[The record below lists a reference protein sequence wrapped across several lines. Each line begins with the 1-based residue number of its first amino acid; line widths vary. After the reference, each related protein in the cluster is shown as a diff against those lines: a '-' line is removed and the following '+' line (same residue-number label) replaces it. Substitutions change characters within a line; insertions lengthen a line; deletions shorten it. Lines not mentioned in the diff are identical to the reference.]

1 MLINIF
7 FYKKFKINNFEI
19 KKNLK
24 IINLLLIVSY
34 ILFRSILSAH
44 PSTNEL
50 AFNNTFTDIINNT
63 FKYTSI
69 SRDEGKSFL
78 YLIIE
83 IFVNFKEHL
92 FIIYSNFNY
101 YSALIS
107 ISLLFNFLNK
117 KNTTAILFN
126 LTCIISFFLI
136 LAINGLRDNTNTLGT
151 TYYFIFSD
159 FFLVLSFTSFKN
171 VLNKKFYLTLLPI
184 LGLIF
189 FLNYPI
195 IKSIDIPKEKIEIL
209 CNDTYFY
216 DWHKSIPSI
225 RFEEYCEKNL

>member
-1 MLINIF
+1 M
-7 FYKKFKINNFEI
+7 
-19 KKNLK
+19 
-24 IINLLLIVSY
+24 
-34 ILFRSILSAH
+34 
-44 PSTNEL
+44 
-50 AFNNTFTDIINNT
+50 
-63 FKYTSI
+63 
-69 SRDEGKSFL
+69 
-78 YLIIE
+78 
-83 IFVNFKEHL
+83 
-92 FIIYSNFNY
+92 
-101 YSALIS
+101 
-107 ISLLFNFLNK
+107 
-117 KNTTAILFN
+117 
-126 LTCIISFFLI
+126 
-136 LAINGLRDNTNTLGT
+136 RDNTNTLGT

>member
-1 MLINIF
+1 M
-7 FYKKFKINNFEI
+7 
-19 KKNLK
+19 
-24 IINLLLIVSY
+24 
-34 ILFRSILSAH
+34 
-44 PSTNEL
+44 
-50 AFNNTFTDIINNT
+50 
-63 FKYTSI
+63 
-69 SRDEGKSFL
+69 
-78 YLIIE
+78 
-83 IFVNFKEHL
+83 

-216 DWHKSIPSI
+216 DCNKSIPSI
-225 RFEEYCEKNL
+225 LFEEYCEKNN

>member
-1 MLINIF
+1 MFIISFFRKKKFISKYLIFFFIFFFCAILNKAQVFFYLPLILLITYFIKIKNNIYFNFENYKFLENKYFINYFILLIIIYFLIKLVTGTASILSIIFIFLKIFLINIF
-7 FYKKFKINNFEI
+7 FYKKFKINNIEI

-117 KNTTAILFN
+117 KI
-126 LTCIISFFLI
+126 
-136 LAINGLRDNTNTLGT
+136 RQQ
-151 TYYFIFSD
+151 
-159 FFLVLSFTSFKN
+159 
-171 VLNKKFYLTLLPI
+171 FYLI
-184 LGLIF
+184 
-189 FLNYPI
+189 
-195 IKSIDIPKEKIEIL
+195 
-209 CNDTYFY
+209 
-216 DWHKSIPSI
+216 
-225 RFEEYCEKNL
+225 

>member
-1 MLINIF
+1 MLITYFIKIKNNIYFNFENYKFLENKYFINYFILLIIIYFLIKLVTGTASILSIIFIFLNILLINIF
-7 FYKKFKINNFEI
+7 FYKKFKINNIEI

-107 ISLLFNFLNK
+107 ISLFNFLNK
-117 KNTTAILFN
+117 KYDSN
-126 LTCIISFFLI
+126 
-136 LAINGLRDNTNTLGT
+136 
-151 TYYFIFSD
+151 FI
-159 FFLVLSFTSFKN
+159 
-171 VLNKKFYLTLLPI
+171 
-184 LGLIF
+184 
-189 FLNYPI
+189 
-195 IKSIDIPKEKIEIL
+195 
-209 CNDTYFY
+209 
-216 DWHKSIPSI
+216 
-225 RFEEYCEKNL
+225 